1 MVARSSYCLE
11 IDLFTYKGALV
22 ILSKPKDKSNLI
34 PFVARIILSGF
45 ERYRVAFRKIT
56 LGAKDRFERAA
67 WTEIQ
72 SASTERISLYK
83 LVIKEIVTEIDEEL
97 RGHDL
102 AEKGLDAE
110 DWRALKK
117 CYQQLTKNRDDCELA
132 QTVFNTF
139 FRKSDFF
146 FGSDHSILSDEFIFL
161 SNSDREKPVL
171 ASSLTHCYG
180 PSADLEG
187 LLEAVL
193 VECKFEV
200 PFQNLQLDISLSKN
214 AMEKSIPLLRTNEL
228 NENGIREISFE
239 ILKTIF
245 YRNKGAYLI
254 GHMLINNHL
263 FPIAIPIHNNGKSVY
278 VDTIIWNENDLS
290 VIFSFSRSYFMVETD
305 VPRALV
311 EYLSELLPNKKTWEL
326 YTAVGFFKHGKTEFY
341 RSFLSHLAHSDD
353 QFVIADG
360 IRGLVMSVFTLPSYQ
375 IVFKIIKDK
384 FSPTKKVSR
393 EQVKDAYKLVKTH
406 DRVGR
411 MADTQEFTHFTFP
424 KSRFSAELIEELLRV
439 AANSVTVTADKIII
453 KHLYTERL
461 MTPMNL
467 YMKGKSDFELEIL
480 LEEYGNAI
488 KQLAAANIFP
498 GDMLL
503 KNFGV
508 TRHGRVIFYDYDEIC
523 YLTEVNF
530 REIPKSEYEEDALSS
545 QPWFSVAPQDVFPE
559 EFINFLFHLPKL
571 REMFCALHG
580 ELFTVDYWQ
589 ALQQNIQKEQIMDV
603 FPYRQSRRF
612 SREF

>member
-1 MVARSSYCLE
+1 LLE
-11 IDLFTYKGALV
+11 EV
-22 ILSKPKDKSNLI
+22 
-34 PFVARIILSGF
+34 
-45 ERYRVAFRKIT
+45 
-56 LGAKDRFERAA
+56 
-67 WTEIQ
+67 
-72 SASTERISLYK
+72 
-83 LVIKEIVTEIDEEL
+83 
-97 RGHDL
+97 
-102 AEKGLDAE
+102 
-110 DWRALKK
+110 
-117 CYQQLTKNRDDCELA
+117 LA
-132 QTVFNTF
+132 QC
-139 FRKSDFF
+139 D
-146 FGSDHSILSDEFIFL
+146 
-161 SNSDREKPVL
+161 
-171 ASSLTHCYG
+171 
-180 PSADLEG
+180 
-187 LLEAVL
+187 
-193 VECKFEV
+193 FEV
-200 PFQNLQLDISLSKN
+200 PFQDLHLDITLSKN
-214 AMEKSIPLLRTNEL
+214 AMEKSIPHLRKELRTNGLTER
-228 NENGIREISFE
+228 GVREISFE
-239 ILKTIF
+239 ILKPIF

-254 GHMLINNHL
+254 GHMLIDNHF
-263 FPIAIPIHNNGKSVY
+263 FPIAIPIHNNDKSVY

-311 EYLSELLPNKKTWEL
+311 EYLSELLPNKKSWEL

-341 RSFLSHLAHSDD
+341 RSFLNHLADSDD

-360 IRGLVMSVFTLPSYQ
+360 IRGLVMSVFTLPSYH

-393 EQVKDAYKLVKTH
+393 EQVKAAYKLVKTH

-411 MADTQEFTHFTFP
+411 MADTQEFTYFTFP
-424 KSRFSAELIEELLRV
+424 KNRFSADLIEELLRV
-439 AANSVTVTADKIII
+439 AANSVSIAEDKIVI

-467 YMKGKSDFELEIL
+467 YMKGKSDAELEIL
-480 LEEYGNAI
+480 LDEYGNAI

-523 YLTEVNF
+523 YLTEINF
-530 REIPKSEYEEDALSS
+530 REIPKSEYKEDALSS
-545 QPWFSVAPQDVFPE
+545 QPWFSVSPQDVFPE
-559 EFINFLFHLPKL
+559 EFIDFLFHLPKL

-589 ALQQNIQKEQIMDV
+589 TLQENIQKEQIMDV

-612 SREF
+612 RRKA